1 MDETSGS
8 LLVSSPVV
16 LGVNPVL
23 LNTLFVVFIQI
34 KRVVKEH
41 ICHCKAYI
49 LLSVAGE
56 TIGGHLIT
64 RLDIHN
70 QQPSMAHESQLD
82 MSDGD
87 ATPNLLCTPQQVTRL
102 CTGMQMK
109 TVIVTVLH
117 MPPLNS
123 KASQT

>member
-34 KRVVKEH
+34 IWVVKEH
-41 ICHCKAYI
+41 VCHFKAYI

-56 TIGGHLIT
+56 INGGHLMT
-64 RLDIHN
+64 RLDIYNASDHPRHISHN
-70 QQPSMAHESQLD
+70 PTLKFVMQRLICFAHL
-82 MSDGD
+82 
-87 ATPNLLCTPQQVTRL
+87 
-102 CTGMQMK
+102 
-109 TVIVTVLH
+109 
-117 MPPLNS
+117 S
-123 KASQT
+123 KSNMYHRNVQKCK

>member
-16 LGVNPVL
+16 LGVNSVL
-23 LNTLFVVFIQI
+23 LNTLFVVFIHI

-49 LLSVAGE
+49 LLSVTGE

-82 MSDGD
+82 MS
-87 ATPNLLCTPQQVTRL
+87 AELMVMQRL
-102 CTGMQMK
+102 ICFAH
-109 TVIVTVLH
+109 L
-117 MPPLNS
+117 S
-123 KASQT
+123 KSHGCVQECK

>member
-41 ICHCKAYI
+41 VCHCKAYI

-82 MSDGD
+82 MS
-87 ATPNLLCTPQQVTRL
+87 AELMVMQRL
-102 CTGMQMK
+102 ICFAH
-109 TVIVTVLH
+109 L
-117 MPPLNS
+117 S
-123 KASQT
+123 KSHGCVQECK